1 MDKAAIKNFSIWAR
15 NKLIADITYKA
26 GLLGIT
32 EEGIKDPLPQS
43 AQDAEFYDIGT
54 KEPYAIQG
62 EEIKQRKQ
70 LVSVIRKK
78 ALQLEYKDAYRNVI
92 EEVAYTWFNRLIA
105 IRFMEVND
113 YMPAK
118 IRVLS
123 SESGT
128 KLEPDLV
135 TAPFDAEIEF
145 TQQETDRILQM
156 KNDNQV
162 DALFRFLFIKQCNAL
177 NECLP
182 KLFEKTSDYT
192 ELLLNVSVTD
202 QDGIVYHLTHDIQE
216 DDFNIS
222 NMGEDGK
229 PTGQVEI
236 IGWMYQYYNTE
247 PKDETFALLKSNVK
261 ITKERIP
268 AATQL
273 FTPDWI
279 VRYMVENS
287 VGRLWLEGHEN
298 EELRDRWRYYLD
310 EAEQEADVEEQLKA
324 IREEYKNMKPDE
336 IKVIDPCMGSGH
348 ILVYAFEVLMQ
359 IYESYGY
366 SQRDA
371 AKSIVENNI
380 FGLDIDDRAFQLAYF
395 AVMMKAR
402 AYNRRFLT
410 LGIEPNLC
418 AIGESNG
425 ILYDE
430 EMGECLLGEE
440 HRETLKYLLDTF
452 VDAKEYG
459 AILTVEERDY
469 DGLIKEWERAE
480 EAALNNIVVIGWYME
495 CNQIVPLLVKQAKIL
510 LHKYNVV
517 VTNPPYMGAGNMN
530 SKLTQYIKKNYFNVK
545 SDFFSVSIIRCCKF
559 AKKNGFLGFLSP
571 YVWMFIQSYEYLR
584 RVLLKEKTINSL
596 IQFEYS
602 AFEEATVPICTFT
615 IQNCD
620 VHKKGSYLRLTG
632 FRGGMET
639 QRIKT
644 IEAINNHKCGYY
656 YETYSEP
663 FFSIPGIPIAYWASD
678 ALFKAFARAERLALI
693 ANPKKGLATTDN
705 KRFLRLWQEVEFYK
719 VGIGCKDRNEAF
731 ASHKKWFPLN
741 KGGEYRKWY
750 GNKRYLVNWENDGKE
765 MKEAVINRYHG
776 GSYTKEIRSEDK
788 YFRDSITW
796 SALTAGDASF
806 RFSDYGAVFDS
817 AGSSMFPIKNFEF
830 ILGLVNSKV
839 TNEILYII
847 NPTMN
852 YGAGSIG
859 NIPVIENINK
869 QDDIG
874 RLVEYNIA
882 ISKTDWDSFETSWD
896 FVQHPLIR
904 CASFAM
910 KEMQEDKKKH
920 IKDMNYIKDA
930 FTNWENECMLRFNH
944 LKRNEEELNRIF
956 IDIYGLKGELTP
968 EVEDKDVTV
977 RKADLSRDIRSFI
990 SYAVGCMFGRYS
1002 LDQDGLMFAG
1012 GDLKDLYEYYDGTFA
1027 SAVNIP
1033 LDGKY
1038 TFQEMGTPFYY
1049 LPADGKEPLE
1059 CWRVDA
1065 DNIIPITD
1073 EEYFADDVVNR
1084 FVEFVKIVY
1093 GEDTLEEN
1101 LDFIAQ
1107 VLGNK
1112 GSSSRGVIRSYFMKD
1127 FYADHL
1133 KVYQKRPI
1141 YWLFHSGKLNGFKA
1155 LIYMHRYNVD
1165 TIGNLR
1171 VDYLHRIER
1180 IYESEINRM
1189 QDIIDNSRNAREAA
1203 AASKRKEKLKK
1214 QLKECQ
1220 EYDEKIGHLA
1230 LSRIEIDLDD
1240 GVKVNYE
1247 KVQTARDGKKY
1258 QVLAKI

>member
-425 ILYDE
+425 IQYDE

-469 DGLIKEWERAE
+469 DGFLREWELAAE
-480 EAALNNIVVIGWYME
+480 QTVENVILLLWYNG
-495 CNQIVPLLVKQAKIL
+495 CNEIVPLLVRQAKIL
-510 LHKYNVV
+510 SQHYDVV
-517 VTNPPYMGAGNMN
+517 LTNPPYMTVTNGCKKLNDYVRKHYSE
-530 SKLTQYIKKNYFNVK
+530 SKADLYAVFIEKCGTMSRNYVAMITQH
-545 SDFFSVSIIRCCKF
+545 SWM
-559 AKKNGFLGFLSP
+559 FLSTFEELRIKMLKMDFVSMAHLGARAFDEISGEVVQTVAFVQRFTDLSD
-571 YVWMFIQSYEYLR
+571 YKGGYSRLVKYSSQAEKEREYL
-584 RVLLKEKTINSL
+584 IHNSDYYIDKKKFDL
-596 IQFEYS
+596 IPS
-602 AFEEATVPICTFT
+602 
-615 IQNCD
+615 
-620 VHKKGSYLRLTG
+620 R
-632 FRGGMET
+632 
-639 QRIKT
+639 
-644 IEAINNHKCGYY
+644 
-656 YETYSEP
+656 
-663 FFSIPGIPIAYWASD
+663 PIAYWISD
-678 ALFKAFARAERLALI
+678 DMFKCFENKSTSEYA
-693 ANPKKGLATTDN
+693 KCCKGLDTGN
-705 KRFLRLWQEVEFYK
+705 NGLFLRLWFEV
-719 VGIGCKDRNEAF
+719 DL
-731 ASHKKWFPLN
+731 ASTFINNNKGWWIPYN
-741 KGGEYRKWY
+741 KGGAFRKWY
-750 GNKRYLVNWENDGKE
+750 GNNLYLVNWKNDGKILSSF
-765 MKEAVINRYHG
+765 KGSNIRNRRFHFKSG
-776 GSYTKEIRSEDK
+776 V
-788 YFRDSITW
+788 TW
-796 SALTAGDASF
+796 STTTGSSF
-806 RFSDYGAVFDS
+806 SCRKTSEGFLFDS
-817 AGSSMFPIKNFEF
+817 KGCMAFPYKGISIEMLLAEMNAKTYNYFLDIITPTLDFNPGPVGKAPF
-830 ILGLVNSKV
+830 IVFKENK
-839 TNEILYII
+839 II
-847 NPTMN
+847 DMVDECCRI
-852 YGAGSIG
+852 AK
-859 NIPVIENINK
+859 EEW
-869 QDDIG
+869 DDY
-874 RLVEYNIA
+874 EM
-882 ISKTDWDSFETSWD
+882 SWD
-896 FVQHPLIR
+896 FSKHPFVKIADSLENRNIKIDEI
-904 CASFAM
+904 F
-910 KEMQEDKKKH
+910 DKWSVLCEERFKKVR
-920 IKDMNYIKDA
+920 
-930 FTNWENECMLRFNH
+930 ENEEFINSYFIELYN
-944 LKRNEEELNRIF
+944 LQNEI
-956 IDIYGLKGELTP
+956 TP
-968 EVEDKDVTV
+968 DVPKDEITI
-977 RKADLSRDIRSFI
+977 RKADWIREVKSLI

-1002 LDQDGLMFAG
+1002 ISRNGIVCTSNEINYNE
-1012 GDLKDLYEYYDGTFA
+1012 YELFVPA
-1027 SAVNIP
+1027 S
-1033 LDGKY
+1033 
-1038 TFQEMGTPFYY
+1038 
-1049 LPADGKEPLE
+1049 
-1059 CWRVDA
+1059 
-1065 DNIIPITD
+1065 DNIICISD
-1073 EEYFADDVVNR
+1073 DEYFGDDIVFR
-1084 FVEFVKIVY
+1084 FIEWIKTVF
-1093 GEDTLEEN
+1093 GEETQEYN
-1101 LDFIAQ
+1101 LNLIGTA
-1107 VLGNK
+1107 LSNK
-1112 GSSSRGVIRSYFMKD
+1112 GNTARDKIRSYFLVD
-1127 FYADHL
+1127 FYRDHCNL
-1133 KVYQKRPI
+1133 FSVMGSGKRPI
-1141 YWLFHSGKLNGFKA
+1141 YWLFDSGKQNGFKA
-1155 LIYMHRYNVD
+1155 LIYMHRYNAD

-1171 VDYLHRIER
+1171 VDYLHRMER
-1180 IYESEINRM
+1180 IYENEIKRM
-1189 QDIIDNSRNAREAA
+1189 QGTIDKSENAREVT
-1203 AASKRKEKLKK
+1203 AASKRKEKLLR
-1214 QLKECQ
+1214 QLKECH